1 MSRRAPRGRRP
12 RLGWIGRSRA
22 RVLAASAA
30 VALTAALCCSSAEAA
45 PVGAVEHFPTKCSV
59 AKLVAGPDGNVWF
72 TCFRLGTHLGAA
84 QKSIVGRIT
93 PQGAVTEF
101 SAGIPAGSS
110 INELVVGPD
119 GNLWFTLVAGL
130 GGSGRGSRVQS
141 AIGRITPEGN
151 VTLFSAGLR
160 KKSYPD
166 EIIAGSDGNLW
177 FLDGTI
183 ISTAADTRIGRVTP
197 QGSITE
203 FPTGLPQSLDIGG
216 LAAGPDGN
224 LWFTQVGRPQNANE
238 PGGLVGR
245 MDSEGTVTSFGSP
258 TGASGAPIAGPDGN
272 LWFVEWPGGPV
283 SMVRVTPGGEITRF
297 GRGQVGLP
305 THLVTGPDGNIW
317 FTAQQSVGRVTP
329 SGEVSRFTDCMDFRQ
344 DFSEATQIVSGP
356 GGDLWFSTITSRT
369 TQSRGERESPTIG
382 RVTPSGEIT
391 LFKDGVEN
399 QSSLIAGPDGNVWFA
414 GDGEEIERITP
425 PSAPVN
431 TFVFAPGNAKANG
444 AAEVP
449 VEVPG
454 LGRIELHQLA
464 LLLPGKKTRQLQGTT
479 VSAVAQAC
487 GPTRLKFRL
496 AGAAAAVLHREGRV
510 RIKVSA
516 TFTPTGGSANTEIQT
531 ITLSR

>member
-1 MSRRAPRGRRP
+1 MSFPTARDRGPRP
-12 RLGWIGRSRA
+12 GWIRRSWARA
-22 RVLAASAA
+22 LAAPAALALAA
-30 VALTAALCCSSAEAA
+30 VLCCSSAEAA
-45 PVGAVEHFPTKCSV
+45 PVGAVEHFPTNCSV
-59 AKLVAGPDGNVWF
+59 AKLVAGPDGDVWF
-72 TCFRLGTHLGAA
+72 SCFRLGAHLGAA
-84 QKSIVGRIT
+84 EKSIIGRIT
-93 PQGAVTEF
+93 PGGMVTEF
-101 SAGIPAGSS
+101 SAGIPARSS

-119 GNLWFTLVAGL
+119 GNLWFTLVPGL
-130 GGSGRGSRVQS
+130 GRTGRGSRVQS
-141 AIGRITPEGN
+141 AIGRITPEGK

-183 ISTAADTRIGRVTP
+183 VTTGADTRIGRVTP

-203 FPTGLPQSLDIGG
+203 FPTGLPADLYVGG

-224 LWFTQVGRPQNANE
+224 LWFTQEGRRQAGK
-238 PGGLVGR
+238 PGGLIGR
-245 MDSEGTVTSFGSP
+245 MSSAGTVTSFGSP

-283 SMVRVTPGGEITRF
+283 SMVRVTPSGEITRF

-317 FTAQQSVGRVTP
+317 FTAQQSVGRITP
-329 SGEVSRFTDCMDFRQ
+329 SGEVSRFSDCMDFRQ

-356 GGDLWFSTITSRT
+356 GGDLWFSTVTSRMT
-369 TQSRGERESPTIG
+369 PSMSEPPTIG

-391 LFKDGVEN
+391 LFKDGVKN
-399 QSSLIAGPDGNVWFA
+399 QSSLVAGPDGNVWFA

-431 TFVFAPGNAKANG
+431 TFVFARGNAKKSG

-454 LGRIELHQLA
+454 PGRIELHQLA
-464 LLLPGKKTRQLQGTT
+464 LLLPGKKTRRLQGGAAR
-479 VSAVAQAC
+479 AVASTC

-496 AGAAAAVLHREGRV
+496 AGTAAAALRREGRIKV
-510 RIKVSA
+510 KVSA
-516 TFTPTGGSANTEIQT
+516 TFTPTSGSANTEIQT

>member
-1 MSRRAPRGRRP
+1 MRRRAPRGRRSRP
-12 RLGWIGRSRA
+12 GWIRRSRVRA
-22 RVLAASAA
+22 LAASATL
-30 VALTAALCCSSAEAA
+30 ALAAALYCSSAQAA
-45 PVGAVEHFPTKCSV
+45 PVGAVEHFSTNCSV

-84 QKSIVGRIT
+84 EKSIIGRIT
-93 PQGAVTEF
+93 PAGTVTEF
-101 SAGIPAGSS
+101 RAGIPAGSS

-119 GNLWFTLVAGL
+119 GNLWFTLVPGL
-130 GGSGRGSRVQS
+130 ERSGRGTQGQT
-141 AIGRITPEGN
+141 AIGRITPEGK

-183 ISTAADTRIGRVTP
+183 ISTGAQTRIGRVTL

-203 FPTGLPQSLDIGG
+203 FPTGLPADLYVGG

-224 LWFTQVGRPQNANE
+224 LWFTQEGRRQAGE
-238 PGGLVGR
+238 PGGLISR
-245 MDSEGTVTSFGSP
+245 MSSAGTVTSFGSP

-283 SMVRVTPGGEITRF
+283 SMVRVTPGGEITGF
-297 GRGQVGLP
+297 GKGQVGLP

-356 GGDLWFSTITSRT
+356 GGDLWFSTLTSRMT
-369 TQSRGERESPTIG
+369 PSMSEPPAIG

-391 LFKDGVEN
+391 LFKDGVES

-414 GDGEEIERITP
+414 GDREEIDRITP

-431 TFVFAPGNAKANG
+431 TFIFGRGNAGKSG
-444 AAEVP
+444 AEVP

-454 LGRIELHQLA
+454 PGRIELHQLA

-496 AGAAAAVLHREGRV
+496 AGTAAAALRRER
-510 RIKVSA
+510 RIKIKVSA
-516 TFTPTGGSANTEIQT
+516 TFTPTGGSANTEIKT
-531 ITLSR
+531 ITLGR